1 MSNAEVLR
9 ALRASLESDPRNG
22 ALWLHVA
29 RLHEEDGDLDQ
40 AIASLR
46 TASSLADVARNAQV
60 ALIPL
65 LRKTG
70 ALAEALLRAEALLE
84 KAEDPDLRAE
94 LVRIEQERGGPG
106 AKDMPAVRPESG
118 EISSS
123 AGSPPSQALAAI
135 GGGQDSPD
143 EEWAQQFDWGDLSVR
158 LEDVV
163 GLEDVKK
170 QIRLRIIAPYEK
182 PDIYAAFGREA
193 GGGILLYGPPG
204 CGKTF
209 IARATAGELGA
220 RFMSVGIHDVVD
232 KYWGES
238 EKYLHALFQ
247 EAREHGP
254 TVLFFDEFDALGG
267 ARGGGSGDSRFWKS
281 VIDQLLAEMDG
292 VDARNRDVLLFA
304 ATNMPW
310 AVDPAFRR
318 PGRFDRVLLVSPPD
332 EKARGEFLTRLLAKI
347 PGGAAVPL
355 KALLKGTPNFTGADM
370 KALTE
375 RASESALERSL
386 TSGTIQDVTPNDFV
400 QALEGMQSSALEWFA
415 TARNHARY
423 SNEGGQY
430 DELVRYLK
438 RVKRW

>member
-9 ALRASLESDPRNG
+9 ALRASLETDPRNG
-22 ALWLHVA
+22 VLWLHVA
-29 RLHEEDGDLDQ
+29 RLHEEDGDLEQ

-46 TASSLADVARNAQV
+46 TASSLGEVARSAQI

-65 LRKTG
+65 LRRTG

-84 KAEDPDLRAE
+84 EAEDPDLRAE
-94 LVRIEQERGGPG
+94 LVRIEQKRGGPG
-106 AKDMPAVRPESG
+106 AQDMTEAPAPEASTP
-118 EISSS
+118 
-123 AGSPPSQALAAI
+123 AGPPPTHALAAI
-135 GGGQDSPD
+135 GQGQDSPD
-143 EEWAQQFDWGDLSVR
+143 EEWARQFDWGDLLVR

-182 PDIYAAFGREA
+182 PDIYAAFGRDA

-220 RFMSVGIHDVVD
+220 RFLSVGIHDVVD

-267 ARGGGSGDSRFWKS
+267 SRGGGSGDSRFWKS

-292 VDARNRDVLLFA
+292 VGARNRDVLLFA

-332 EKARGEFLTRLLAKI
+332 EKARRELLTRLLAKI
-347 PGGAAVPL
+347 PGGAAVSL
-355 KALLKGTPNFTGADM
+355 KPLLKGTLNFTGADL
-370 KALTE
+370 KALAE
-375 RASESALERSL
+375 RASENALERSL
-386 TSGTIQDVTPNDFV
+386 ESGTVQNVTPSDFL
-400 QALEGMQSSALEWFA
+400 QALDGMQSSALEWFA